1 MAVSKGM
8 SCYMWTTSIPTCQPP
23 AGNLLF
29 CSLLASCS
37 FVWSGCAAGSVGWAG
52 RELQKAPK
60 NSIPSKSCCTGH
72 CSLAGLTCGQD
83 WCYSCFQT
91 LILHVAPQHISAERC
106 SSTKSP
112 PLSPQEVLSCPFC
125 LDCSPRAVG
134 SGLCL
139 WGWCQGLGQKQCCK
153 PRRAPGAH
161 APPEEAEGTHW
172 LCAGDLPLLT
182 LPKAQIKSFCSSSIG
197 MEQGVGSWS

>member
-72 CSLAGLTCGQD
+72 CSLAGLTYGQD
-83 WCYSCFQT
+83 WCWWHLWQHEHSFPFSCGGSQLT
-91 LILHVAPQHISAERC
+91 APATPVSKLSDFAC
-106 SSTKSP
+106 GSP
-112 PLSPQEVLSCPFC
+112 AHQCRKVFIHQITSVVTSGSP
-125 LDCSPRAVG
+125 
-134 SGLCL
+134 
-139 WGWCQGLGQKQCCK
+139 
-153 PRRAPGAH
+153 
-161 APPEEAEGTHW
+161 
-172 LCAGDLPLLT
+172 
-182 LPKAQIKSFCSSSIG
+182 
-197 MEQGVGSWS
+197 